1 MSNMSDCPYSAFFDR
16 IKALCKKWNEVE
28 ELMKQAENING
39 APVIDSIN
47 ELRHAGQKIVYASC
61 SDHKKENRSNI
72 QSSLDNAEQ
81 RIMKAR
87 SLAIIGACTYI
98 CDQAV
103 YIRDAIGPDSLK
115 ERFLEYGD
123 FFAKIKQT
131 GCIIIKIMEGTDS
144 INREVAHNKELE
156 EKMMPYL
163 ITHYEKLE
171 MSAPA
176 IKTAK
181 EQEL

>member
-1 MSNMSDCPYSAFFDR
+1 MSDGPYSDFFDR
-16 IKALCKKWNEVE
+16 IKVLCKKWNEVE
-28 ELMKQAENING
+28 QLIKQAENING
-39 APVIDSIN
+39 APIIDAIN
-47 ELRHAGQKIVYASC
+47 ELRHAGQEIIYVSC
-61 SDHKKENRSNI
+61 SVHKKENRSNI

-98 CDQAV
+98 CDRAG

-115 ERFLEYGD
+115 ERFPEYGD

-131 GCIIIKIMEGTDS
+131 GCIIIKIMEGKDS
-144 INREVAHNKELE
+144 INREVNHKELE

-176 IKTAK
+176 IKK
-181 EQEL
+181 EQS